1 MDGFYAGS
9 PGTRRTALQYE
20 QANHPQEHFM
30 ADPLH
35 IVCPHC
41 DAVNRVANERLADQP
56 VCGKCTRALFE
67 GKPLDFWA
75 AWCGPCRM
83 MAPAYAQ
90 AAARLEPQVRLLKL
104 DTEASQDIAGLFGI
118 RSIPTI
124 ALFQGGQEIARQ
136 AGAMDTGSIISWV
149 QSRARAA

>member
-1 MDGFYAGS
+1 
-9 PGTRRTALQYE
+9 
-20 QANHPQEHFM
+20 M
-30 ADPLH
+30 AESLH

-41 DAVNRVANERLADQP
+41 DAVNRVAAGRLSDQP
-56 VCGKCTRALFE
+56 VCGKCTRALFTAQPTDVSSARFDKHV
-67 GKPLDFWA
+67 GRNDIPVVVDFWA

-90 AAARLEPQVRLLKL
+90 AAGRLEPRVRLLKV

-124 ALFQGGQEIARQ
+124 ALFQGGKELARQ
-136 AGAMDTGSIISWV
+136 AGAMDAGSIISWV
-149 QSRARAA
+149 QSRVRAA